1 MSLAL
6 VRYEPPPTKVLAGR
20 MLLLAELRESLEQ
33 LEADRDKLQ
42 HQLREFEK
50 RFRPAVGDRYD
61 QLEELREQIR
71 SAWAEVGRA
80 RNGSLKPADK
90 SLSDDVPQ
98 KAFKPEDELKN
109 LFRALARKIHPDLAD
124 DYADRRHRHEFMAEA
139 TRAYRAADHR
149 RLQWLLE
156 HWEAARSLP
165 NGFEQA
171 SRLARTS
178 QQIAWVRYRIREVN
192 ADVAECG
199 ASSTMRLMEQS
210 SDARSKGRN
219 LVIEMRNQVIKKIE
233 EAERDLRKV
242 QAVLADF
249 DEETVRIIRANAGL
263 DD

>member
-1 MSLAL
+1 M
-6 VRYEPPPTKVLAGR
+6 VLARR
-20 MLLLAELRESLEQ
+20 MLLLAELRQNLEQ
-33 LEADRDKLQ
+33 LEAERDTLR

-71 SAWAEVGRA
+71 CAWTEVSRA

-90 SLSDDVPQ
+90 SLPDEVPQ
-98 KAFKPEDELKN
+98 EAFKPADELKN
-109 LFRALARKIHPDLAD
+109 MFRLLARKIHPDLAD
-124 DYADRRHRHEFMAEA
+124 DYDDRRHRHEFMAEA

-156 HWEAARSLP
+156 HWEAALSVP
-165 NGFEQA
+165 NGFDQA

-178 QQIAWVRYRIREVN
+178 QQIAWVRYRVREVN
-192 ADVAECG
+192 ADIAECG
-199 ASSTMRLMEQS
+199 ASSSMRLMEQS
-210 SDARSKGRN
+210 SEARSNGRN
-219 LVIEMRNQVIKKIE
+219 LVVEMRNQVIKEIE
-233 EAERDLRKV
+233 EAERDLQRV